1 MTDTEIRVL
10 EKGLDFAPIQNKINE
25 PELRTNF
32 EDFCRRMR
40 IKWHFSNE
48 PSPTLSEIPSFIP
61 KSPWK
66 PPRGH
71 PNLEVFLSQTEHE
84 IFKTYEK
91 PLGCSNLPR
100 DEWRAVRSFADD
112 RNIVIKKAEKGSCV
126 VVWSRSDYV
135 MEAEKQ
141 LNDSKVYKNINC
153 SKDLIPKLTEKSN
166 KILESLKRRGFI
178 NEKTT
183 EIFSF

>member
-48 PSPTLSEIPSFIP
+48 PSPTFSEIPSFIP
-61 KSPWK
+61 KSCWK

-91 PLGCSNLPR
+91 P
-100 DEWRAVRSFADD
+100 
-112 RNIVIKKAEKGSCV
+112 
-126 VVWSRSDYV
+126 
-135 MEAEKQ
+135 
-141 LNDSKVYKNINC
+141 
-153 SKDLIPKLTEKSN
+153 
-166 KILESLKRRGFI
+166 
-178 NEKTT
+178 
-183 EIFSF
+183 